1 MPMRGELSMP
11 AMRAQQPMRSAEPAW
26 FQALGISRS
35 PDLTVVI
42 IFAVV
47 GLLAAAMLT
56 LLLPFSDEVASFLA
70 LAS

>member
-1 MPMRGELSMP
+1 MPIRGELSMP
-11 AMRAQQPMRSAEPAW
+11 AVRAQRPMRSAEPVS
-26 FQALGISRS
+26 FQALGIFRS
-35 PDLTVVI
+35 QDLTVII